1 MKLVCS
7 LLVVSLLFAGT
18 LAQTDTDIL
27 NFALQLECL
36 EGEFYNYAAGNG
48 GLSAADRAG
57 GPVPTGGRA
66 ATLSSQTQVITP
78 AY

>member
-1 MKLVCS
+1 MVALS
-7 LLVVSLLFAGT
+7 LWFT
-18 LAQTDTDIL
+18 AQVAQAVNDTDIL

-57 GPVPTGGRA
+57 GPVPIGGRA
-66 ATLSSQTQVITP
+66 AHLGNETLVR
-78 AY
+78 